1 MYNFMTKYWAAKKFF
16 LLTLFTF
23 IALTSVFAQGIL
35 RGKITDENGE
45 AMISATVVLKSNST
59 IGTVTDLDGNFS
71 LTLPDTSA
79 QTIVVSVLG
88 YKKIEE
94 LVHPKKGEVV
104 LHNFSMQTAATEIK
118 EVVISAKAVRAN
130 DTYLDNVKRKSA
142 TTLDYISAETMKKTG
157 DANVVAAIA
166 RVPGVSTNGGF
177 ITVRGI
183 GDRYVKTGINGSRI
197 PTLDPFT
204 NNIKLDLLP
213 TNLIDNILITKTAS
227 PDVPGDWAG
236 AYISVETKDYPDK
249 LAVNLELTSEFNLQ
263 STFRNTVSSDHSK
276 TDWLGYDNGFREHD
290 HNSFVA
296 PIAAPNQYEEFVGLG
311 MGDYYR
317 SLGVTKP
324 WISGT
329 TSGDNLFKLGL
340 VELGLLPK
348 ALFNDPAAFQKAKL
362 QYLTGPY
369 SSDAF
374 KSLNSAAAKSGQTF
388 PNNWNTKQ
396 RFALP
401 NFGFTFTIGDQ
412 VNLFKR
418 PLGFLVGVRYSSST
432 VYDPNSV
439 ADRVIGYQDSSGEA
453 RVILTSDSRQRFSRE
468 TNSWSAL
475 INLAYKFNPNN
486 SIAILFMPNFI
497 GVNNVRDAV
506 DSLSGEYNTFTKSQ
520 FYEHRRQL
528 IYQLKTEHLIPGPNI
543 KIELV
548 GSYTMGKSNAPDFKN
563 LNYNQ
568 DRGTLQYQ
576 IGGGGNSVIQR
587 YYRYLNDDL
596 LDSRLSVD
604 VPLDKKPGLV
614 RKIKF
619 GGAYQYNRKKSDQ
632 YAYDLYLHQDHQ
644 TFGGTDIDEFFSLDN
659 FSLSTASNQG
669 IPYSKM
675 NAYYQVSS
683 DPANHTFGYSHIGG
697 GFVMLDFAVVPAF
710 RINGGLRIEYAKIY
724 TDVTSYDS
732 LGYAPNDIRR
742 LSYAVL
748 PNPGSLKEVNYLPSI
763 NFIYKIRQDELSPIN
778 LRWSYSYGVARPSIR
793 ELSETLVYDYEF
805 KSQVFGNSSLK
816 TVKIHNVDLRL
827 ESYFKGGHDLS
838 ASFFYKDFTNHI
850 ELVNYD
856 FYTWQNVDHSRV
868 LGVELEGKVTLVK
881 GLELRANASYINSQ
895 TTVVEYRLRNGI
907 QDKIPVDTVTRTMFG
922 QAPYVV
928 NAILSYTNDK
938 IGLTTTLSYNT
949 QGPRLVIAGV
959 AIEGRPDIFER
970 PRHLLDFKISKTL
983 GKYFSISLTARN
995 LVNSPVKRTYKYDGQ
1010 WRQDFDSYKIGTS
1023 LSLGIA
1029 FKL

>member
-1 MYNFMTKYWAAKKFF
+1 MTKYWAAKKFF

-94 LVHPKKGEVV
+94 LVRPKKGEVV
-104 LHNFSMQTAATEIK
+104 LHNFSMQPAATEIK

-130 DTYLDNVKRKSA
+130 DIYLDNVKRKSA
-142 TTLDYISAETMKKTG
+142 TTLDYISSETMKKTG

-183 GDRYVKTGINGSRI
+183 GDRYVKTGINGCRI

-213 TNLIDNILITKTAS
+213 TNLIDNILITKTTS
-227 PDVPGDWAG
+227 PDLPGDWAG

-249 LAVNLELTSEFNLQ
+249 LAVNLELTSEFNFQ
-263 STFRNTVSSDHSK
+263 STFRNIVSSEHSK
-276 TDWLGYDNGFREHD
+276 TDWLGYDNGFREHN
-290 HNSFVA
+290 HAVFVT
-296 PIAAPNQYEEFVGLG
+296 PIPNPNQYEEFVGLG

-317 SLGVTKP
+317 SLGITQP
-324 WISGT
+324 WVSGT
-329 TSGDNLFKLGL
+329 ASGDALFKLGL

-348 ALFNDPAAFQKAKL
+348 AMFNDPVAFQSAKI
-362 QYLTGPY
+362 QYLNGTY
-369 SSDAF
+369 RSDAL
-374 KSLNSAAAKSGQTF
+374 KSLSSEAAKSGQSF
-388 PNNWNTKQ
+388 ANNWNTTK

-401 NFGFTFTIGDQ
+401 NFGLSFTLGNQ

-418 PLGFLVGVRYSSST
+418 PLGFLVGVRYSSNT
-432 VYDPNSV
+432 QYDPNSIAARENAYRDSTGTAV
-439 ADRVIGYQDSSGEA
+439 AQV
-453 RVILTSDSRQRFSRE
+453 TSISHQKFSRE
-468 TNSWSAL
+468 TYAWSAL
-475 INLAYKFNPNN
+475 INLAYKFTPNN
-486 SIAILFMPNFI
+486 SITLLFMPNFI

-506 DSLSGEYNTFTKSQ
+506 DSAGGEFNIFTKSQ
-520 FYEHRRQL
+520 FYEHRRQM
-528 IYQLKTEHLIPGPNI
+528 IYQLKTEHLVPGPNVR
-543 KIELV
+543 IELNA
-548 GSYTMGKSNAPDFKN
+548 SYTMGKSNAPDFKN
-563 LNYNQ
+563 LNYSQ
-568 DRGTLQYQ
+568 DQNTLQYQ
-576 IGGGGNSVIQR
+576 IGGGGESNIQR
-587 YYRYLNDDL
+587 YYRYLTDDL
-596 LDSRLSVD
+596 LDSRLSVE
-604 VPLDKKPGLV
+604 VPLGNKPGLV
-614 RKIKF
+614 RKLKL
-619 GGAYQYNRKKSDQ
+619 GGAYQYNKKKSDQ

-644 TFGGTDIDEFFSLDN
+644 VLADDNIQGFFGLDN
-659 FSLSTASNQG
+659 FGISTATYQG
-669 IPYSKM
+669 VPYSKM
-675 NAYYQVSS
+675 NAWYQENS

-697 GFVMLDFAVVPAF
+697 GYAMLDFAVLPAF
-710 RINGGLRIEYAKIY
+710 RINGGLRVEYAKIF
-724 TDVTSYDS
+724 TDVFLYDS
-732 LGYAPNDIRR
+732 LHYPADDIRR
-742 LSYAVL
+742 TSFAVL
-748 PNPGSLKEVNYLPSI
+748 PNPGSLKEINYLPSI
-763 NFIYKIRQDELSPIN
+763 NFICKLRKDELNPIN

-805 KSQVFGNSSLK
+805 KSKVFGNSHLK

-827 ESYFKGGHDLS
+827 ESYFKGGHDFS
-838 ASFFYKDFTNHI
+838 VSFFYKDFTNHI
-850 ELVNYD
+850 ELVNYE

-881 GLELRANASYINSQ
+881 GLELRANAAYINSQ
-895 TTVVEYRLRNGI
+895 TKVVEYRIGNGI
-907 QDKIPVDTVTRTMFG
+907 QDKIPVDTITRTMFG

-928 NAILSYTNDK
+928 NAILSYTNEK

-949 QGPRLVIAGV
+949 QGPRLVIAG
-959 AIEGRPDIFER
+959 ISTGGRPDVYER
-970 PRHLLDFKISKTL
+970 TRHLLDFKISKTL

-995 LVNSPVKRTYKYDGQ
+995 LLNSPVRRSFKYDEK
-1010 WRQDFDSYKIGTS
+1010 WLLDFDNFKYGNS

>member
-1 MYNFMTKYWAAKKFF
+1 MNHFLRAKNFFSIIF
-16 LLTLFTF
+16 LSLITVS
-23 IALTSVFAQGIL
+23 AVFAQGTV

-45 AMISATVVLKSNST
+45 AMISATVVLKSNNA

-79 QTIVVSVLG
+79 QTIVISVLG

-94 LVHPKKGEVV
+94 AVRAKKGEVV
-104 LHNFSMQTAATEIK
+104 MHDFSMKPTATEIA

-142 TTLDYISAETMKKTG
+142 NTLDYISAETMKKTG

-183 GDRYVKTGINGSRI
+183 GDRYVKTGINGCRI

-249 LAVNLELTSEFNLQ
+249 LSVNLELTSEYNTQ
-263 STFRNTVSSDHSK
+263 STFRKIVSSEHSK
-276 TDWLGYDNGFREHD
+276 TDWLGYDNGFREHN

-296 PIAAPNQYEEFVGLG
+296 PIANPNQYEEFVGLG
-311 MGDYYR
+311 MSDYYR
-317 SLGVTKP
+317 SLGVTQP

-329 TSGDNLFKLGL
+329 ASGDALFKLGL

-348 ALFNDPAAFQKAKL
+348 ALFNDPSAFQNAKI
-362 QYLTGPY
+362 QYLNGNY
-369 SSDAF
+369 RSDAF
-374 KSLNSAAAKSGQTF
+374 KALNSAAAKSGQSF
-388 PNNWNTKQ
+388 ANNWDTKQ

-401 NFGFTFTIGDQ
+401 NFGLSFTIGDQ
-412 VNLFKR
+412 INLFKR
-418 PLGFLVGVRYSSST
+418 PFGFLVGLRYSSNTLYDANSIST
-432 VYDPNSV
+432 REDVSRDSTGEYTASV
-439 ADRVIGYQDSSGEA
+439 
-453 RVILTSDSRQRFSRE
+453 TSVSHQKFARE
-468 TNSWSAL
+468 TYAWSAL
-475 INLAYKFNPNN
+475 VNLAYKFNPNN

-506 DSLSGEYNTFTKSQ
+506 DSAGGEFNIFSRSQ

-528 IYQLKTEHLIPGPNI
+528 IYQLKTEHFIPGPNVR
-543 KIELV
+543 IELNA
-548 GSYTMGKSNAPDFKN
+548 SYTMGKSNAPDFKN
-563 LNYNQ
+563 LNYSQ
-568 DRGTLQYQ
+568 DKNTLGYQ
-576 IGGGGNSVIQR
+576 IGGGGESSIQR
-587 YYRYLNDDL
+587 YYRYLTDDL
-596 LDSRLSVD
+596 LDSRLSIE
-604 VPLDKKPGLV
+604 VPLGNKPGLV
-614 RKIKF
+614 RKLKF
-619 GGAYQYNRKKSDQ
+619 GGAYQYNKKKSDQ
-632 YAYDLYLHQDHQ
+632 YAYDLFLHQDHQ
-644 TFGGTDIDEFFSLDN
+644 TLSNNNISAFLGIDN
-659 FSLSTASNQG
+659 FGISTATYQG
-669 IPYSKM
+669 VPYSKM
-675 NAYYQVSS
+675 NAYYQENS

-697 GFVMLDFAVVPAF
+697 GFAMLDFAIVPRF

-724 TDVTSYDS
+724 TDVFLYDS
-732 LGYAPNDIRR
+732 LHFEANDIRR
-742 LSYAVL
+742 TSFAVL
-748 PNPGSLKEVNYLPSI
+748 PNPGKLNEINYLPSI
-763 NFIYKIRQDELSPIN
+763 NFIFKIRQDELSPIN
-778 LRWSYSYGVARPSIR
+778 LRLNYSYGIARPSIR

-805 KSQVFGNSSLK
+805 KQKVFGNSNLK

-827 ESYFKGGHDLS
+827 ESYFKGGYEFS

-850 ELVNYD
+850 ELVNYE
-856 FYTWQNVDHSRV
+856 FYTWQNVDRSRV
-868 LGVELEGKVTLVK
+868 LGIEVEGKVTLVK
-881 GLELRANASYINSQ
+881 GLELRANAAYINSQ
-895 TTVVEYRLRNGI
+895 TKVVEYRIGNGI
-907 QDKIPVDTVTRTMFG
+907 QDKIAVDTITRTMFG

-928 NAILSYTNDK
+928 NAILSYTNEK

-949 QGPRLVIAGV
+949 QGPRLVIAG
-959 AIEGRPDIFER
+959 ISTGGRPDVYER

-983 GKYFSISLTARN
+983 GKHFNISLTARN
-995 LVNSPVKRTYKYDGQ
+995 LLNSSVKRSFKYNGKFDL
-1010 WRQDFDSYKIGTS
+1010 DFDSYKTGTS